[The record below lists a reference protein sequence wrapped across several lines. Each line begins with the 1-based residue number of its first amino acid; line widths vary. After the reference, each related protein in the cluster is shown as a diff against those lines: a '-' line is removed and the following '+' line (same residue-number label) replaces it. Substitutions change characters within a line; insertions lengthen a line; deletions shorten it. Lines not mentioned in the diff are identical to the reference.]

1 MIKDVSY
8 EDFENLI
15 ITFLKE
21 HNILESFKNNL
32 IEYKNINLN
41 KYTYDYYRNNY
52 SMNNF
57 ILGSFLWSSTKE
69 DCSFWEIIN
78 EKYYAFLANREKMF
92 WYD

>member
-8 EDFENLI
+8 EVFKNLI

-21 HNILESFKNNL
+21 NNILESFKNNL

-41 KYTYDYYRNNY
+41 KYIHDYYRNNY

-57 ILGSFLWSSTKE
+57 ILGSFL
-69 DCSFWEIIN
+69 
-78 EKYYAFLANREKMF
+78 
-92 WYD
+92 

>member
-8 EDFENLI
+8 EDFKNLI

-21 HNILESFKNNL
+21 NNILESFKNNL

-41 KYTYDYYRNNY
+41 KYIHDYYRNNY

-57 ILGSFLWSSTKE
+57 ILGSFLWDATKE
-69 DCSFWEIIN
+69 GMYFWE
-78 EKYYAFLANREKMF
+78 K
-92 WYD
+92 